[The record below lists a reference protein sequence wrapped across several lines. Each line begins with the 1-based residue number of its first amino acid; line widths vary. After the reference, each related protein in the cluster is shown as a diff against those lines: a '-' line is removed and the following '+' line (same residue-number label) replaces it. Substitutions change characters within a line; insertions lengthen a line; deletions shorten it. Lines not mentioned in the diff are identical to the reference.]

1 MLGGGGM
8 EKGKVGRGVGGGEG
22 KGDEMIAKVDK
33 WKKL

>member
-1 MLGGGGM
+1 MLGAGGM
-8 EKGKVGRGVGGGEG
+8 EKGKVGRGGGER